1 MLGER
6 LAADDAR
13 VVDEDV
19 DLLERL
25 DDLGDDLRGLLL
37 ALREV
42 GLDADG
48 LAAELLNGGDCLV
61 HRDDVDDGDV
71 SARFR
76 EADGVRLADSASR
89 ARYDC
94 NLAVELELI
103 EYHVCIPFLRWFCVS
118 IS

>member
-25 DDLGDDLRGLLL
+25 DDLCDDLRGLLL

-42 GLDADG
+42 CLDADG
-48 LAAELLNGGDCLV
+48 LAAELLDGGDCLV
-61 HRDDVDDGDV
+61 HRDYVDDRDV
-71 SARFR
+71 RARFR
-76 EADGVRLADSASR
+76 EPYRVRLADSAAR

-94 NLAVELELI
+94 DLAVELELI